1 MNLAILQARMGSNR
15 LPGKVLKKVNDI
27 PLLKYQCDRL
37 SKSKKI
43 NQLIIATSID
53 AIDNEIEE
61 FAKENQIECFR
72 GSMDNVLERYY
83 FCAKEFKLSASIN
96 KLNIVRITGDC
107 PIIDSKLVD
116 EVINYFEK
124 NECNYASNTLIPTFP
139 DGMDIE
145 IFTFN
150 ILKEAWKNADLSS
163 EREHVTPYFRNN
175 EKKFNIKN
183 FSHDNDLS
191 HYRWTLDYHEDL
203 ELIKIIVNDI
213 IQRPILMKD
222 VLSLFEKNPK
232 LFEINKKYDANEGYK
247 LSLEKDKKG
256 NLDQ

>member
-1 MNLAILQARMGSNR
+1 MNLAILQARMGSSR

-37 SKSKKI
+37 AKSKKI

-139 DGMDIE
+139 DGMDVE
-145 IFTFN
+145 IFDYQTLEIAYN
-150 ILKEAWKNADLSS
+150 ESTLTS
-163 EREHVTPYFRNN
+163 EREHVTPY
-175 EKKFNIKN
+175 IKSSDRFTRTN
-183 FSHDNDLS
+183 YSSNYDFSHLRLTIDVNSDF
-191 HYRWTLDYHEDL
+191 
-203 ELIKIIVNDI
+203 ELIKVLIEELYENNPNFSYLDAISYMTKHPNLFFINSD
-213 IQRPILMKD
+213 IQRD
-222 VLSLFEKNPK
+222 
-232 LFEINKKYDANEGYK
+232 EGYSK
-247 LSLEKDKKG
+247 SLKDDGHKK
-256 NLDQ
+256 

>member
-1 MNLAILQARMGSNR
+1 MIGCIIQARMGSNR
-15 LPGKVLKKVNDI
+15 LPGKVMELLDEKNPSLYYTVSQIRNVKKLDKIIVATTNTKEDDI
-27 PLLKYQCDRL
+27 IFDFT
-37 SKSKKI
+37 KKM
-43 NQLIIATSID
+43 N
-53 AIDNEIEE
+53 
-61 FAKENQIECFR
+61 IECFR
-72 GSMDNVLERYY
+72 GNEDDVLDRYY
-83 FCAKEFKLSASIN
+83 QCAKEYDLDI
-96 KLNIVRITGDC
+96 IIRITADC
-107 PIIDSKLVD
+107 PLIDPQIVNKALN
-116 EVINYFEK
+116 EFEIGK
-124 NECNYASNTLIPTFP
+124 IDYIQNLDPRTFP

-145 IFTFN
+145 IFKFN

-183 FSHDNDLS
+183 FSHDKDLS

>member
-1 MNLAILQARMGSNR
+1 MGSNR
-15 LPGKVLKKVNDI
+15 LPGKVMELLDEKNPSLYYTVSQIRNVKKLDKIIVATTNTKEDDI
-27 PLLKYQCDRL
+27 IFDFT
-37 SKSKKI
+37 KKM
-43 NQLIIATSID
+43 N
-53 AIDNEIEE
+53 
-61 FAKENQIECFR
+61 IECFR
-72 GSMDNVLERYY
+72 GNEDDVLDRYY
-83 FCAKEFKLSASIN
+83 QCAKEYDLDI
-96 KLNIVRITGDC
+96 IIRITADC
-107 PIIDSKLVD
+107 PLIDPQIVNKALN
-116 EVINYFEK
+116 EFEIGK
-124 NECNYASNTLIPTFP
+124 IDYIQNLDPRTFP

-183 FSHDNDLS
+183 FSHDKDLS

>member
-1 MNLAILQARMGSNR
+1 MIGCIIQARMGSNR
-15 LPGKVLKKVNDI
+15 LPGKVMELLDEKNPSLYYTVSQIRNVKKLDKIIVATTNTKEDDI
-27 PLLKYQCDRL
+27 IFDFT
-37 SKSKKI
+37 KKM
-43 NQLIIATSID
+43 N
-53 AIDNEIEE
+53 
-61 FAKENQIECFR
+61 IECFR
-72 GSMDNVLERYY
+72 GNEDDVLDRYY
-83 FCAKEFKLSASIN
+83 QCAKEYDLDI
-96 KLNIVRITGDC
+96 IIRITADC
-107 PIIDSKLVD
+107 PLIDPQIVNKALN
-116 EVINYFEK
+116 EFEIGK
-124 NECNYASNTLIPTFP
+124 IDYIQNLDPRTFP

-183 FSHDNDLS
+183 FSHDKDLS

>member
-1 MNLAILQARMGSNR
+1 MICIHR
-15 LPGKVLKKVNDI
+15 V
-27 PLLKYQCDRL
+27 
-37 SKSKKI
+37 SK
-43 NQLIIATSID
+43 
-53 AIDNEIEE
+53 
-61 FAKENQIECFR
+61 CFR
-72 GSMDNVLERYY
+72 GNEDDVLDRYY
-83 FCAKEFKLSASIN
+83 QCAKEYDLDI
-96 KLNIVRITGDC
+96 IIRITADC
-107 PIIDSKLVD
+107 PLIDPQIVNKALN
-116 EVINYFEK
+116 EFEIGK
-124 NECNYASNTLIPTFP
+124 IDYIQNLDPRTFP

-183 FSHDNDLS
+183 FSHDKDLS